1 MAELRGDNMTE
12 AEVDPNLKLIRH
24 NSAGVNLPDD
34 PSFPYKLVVNCSPPE
49 FMIVTF
55 VSLHGG
61 SEEVVVRSK
70 TKESLDRFIKV
81 NNFKTHPR
89 LRRLTI
95 TGPDG
100 LVEEFKAS

>member
-1 MAELRGDNMTE
+1 LEVAKT
-12 AEVDPNLKLIRH
+12 EVDHNLKLIKH
-24 NSAGVNLPDD
+24 NVAGVNQPDD
-34 PSFPYKLVVNCSPPE
+34 PSFPYKLEINCSPPE

-70 TKESLDRFIKV
+70 TRESLDKFVEV
-81 NNFKTHPR
+81 NGFKTHPR

-100 LVEEFKAS
+100 LREEFKP